1 MVLPSTLQWLG
12 KCVWIKGMRL
22 SDNQSNSLL
31 TSQVKNIWNKVDVG
45 TSRMARYKIKVSNGQ
60 IILFTFYHT
69 QRYLPEFL
77 SETLMCCIGVVF

>member
-1 MVLPSTLQWLG
+1 MVLPSTLQWLR
-12 KCVWIKGMRL
+12 KCVLIKGMRL

-45 TSRMARYKIKVSNGQ
+45 TGRMAKYKIKVSNGQ
-60 IILFTFYHT
+60 IMTLFLLPFYHT

-77 SETLMCCIGVVF
+77 S